1 MSPRRWIGISA
12 VMAALAVAAGAFGAH
27 ALRGRV
33 PDDLLA
39 VFDTAARYHLMHA
52 VGLVAIAF
60 AVERGVKGAATAG
73 WCLLAGTIVFSGSLY
88 LLVTTGIR
96 QLGAITPV
104 GGIALIIGW
113 AILAVQC
120 LRTSS
125 SSDMTT

>member
-52 VGLVAIAF
+52 IGLVAVAV

-73 WCLLAGTIVFSGSLY
+73 WCLLAGTIIFSGSLY

-113 AILAVQC
+113 TMLAVQC
-120 LRTSS
+120 LRPTS
-125 SSDMTT
+125 SSDMAR